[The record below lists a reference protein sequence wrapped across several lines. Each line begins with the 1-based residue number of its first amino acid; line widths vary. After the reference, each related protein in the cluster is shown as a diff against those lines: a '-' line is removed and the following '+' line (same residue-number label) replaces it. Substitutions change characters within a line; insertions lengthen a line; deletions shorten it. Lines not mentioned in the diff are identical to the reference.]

1 MPNRLEKVFSVDKIR
16 GLKILEMFQY
26 TAISVVFT
34 LIGSYCINLFY
45 YGLNLFGLPRKD
57 MHPQEPDNEGMTVSI
72 IRLIFE
78 IFIIVIAYFY
88 IRKMVLS
95 FPSFAGMLYPKFRPN
110 TTNEYTLHVA
120 LIMILIELQPETH
133 ARIEHI
139 SQLMFGAKS
148 WVRKPKKRKNEKNEK
163 KLKCFFWFRHTVR
176 NYNNN
181 KLTTN

>member
-1 MPNRLEKVFSVDKIR
+1 MSSKLDKVFSFDKIR

-34 LIGSYCINLFY
+34 LIASYCINAIY
-45 YGLNLFGLPRKD
+45 YKFNDMIGQKQRKD
-57 MHPQEPDNEGMTVSI
+57 MKLEEEDDGGVGVSI

-78 IFIIVIAYFY
+78 LFIIVIAYFY
-88 IRKMVLS
+88 IRKIVLV

-120 LIMILIELQPETH
+120 LIMVLIELQPETH

-139 SQLMFGAKS
+139 SKILI
-148 WVRKPKKRKNEKNEK
+148 EKEND
-163 KLKCFFWFRHTVR
+163 
-176 NYNNN
+176 
-181 KLTTN
+181 

>member
-1 MPNRLEKVFSVDKIR
+1 MSSELDKIFSFDKIR

-34 LIGSYCINLFY
+34 LIASYCINIIY
-45 YGLNLFGLPRKD
+45 YKFNDILGHKQRKD
-57 MHPQEPDNEGMTVSI
+57 MHTQDPDTGGMTISI

-78 IFIIVIAYFY
+78 LFIIVIAYFY
-88 IRKMVLS
+88 IRKIVLV

-120 LIMILIELQPETH
+120 LIMVLVELQPETH
-133 ARIEHI
+133 ARIKHI
-139 SQLMFGAKS
+139 GHLMFGGVQVGEE
-148 WVRKPKKRKNEKNEK
+148 WKNEKNEK
-163 KLKCFFWFRHTVR
+163 KLKCFFWFRHKVR